1 MKKLLV
7 FALTPLLLTS
17 CGDSFSESSTTTV
30 QSAVVSES
38 DYVSAIGVLLASLIL
53 RDGDIEQAIAD
64 GRVTVQE
71 VDAAI
76 ISLENETL
84 SDWAA
89 LASE

>member
-7 FALTPLLLTS
+7 FALIPLLLTS
-17 CGDSFSESSTTTV
+17 CGDSSSESSTTTV

-76 ISLENETL
+76 TSLENETL